1 MKIQTKYFDEVEIN
15 EADIIQFPNGLPG
28 FLDEKAFV
36 LLNLE
41 DTVFQVLQS
50 VETAD
55 LGFIVVQPFQF
66 KADYRFELDDQV
78 AEQLKIESEADIMI
92 LSIVTLKDSLKTSTV
107 NLKAPLII
115 NHKTKVAK
123 QYIIPKTDYT
133 TKEYLFLPIDKK
145 EDE

>member
-1 MKIQTKYFDEVEIN
+1 MKIQTKYFDEVKIN